1 LAGEGDGS
9 VPTKMTT
16 FRRWPDA
23 IPPMPMTTLPPP
35 LACPPGVVLDR
46 RDHDAKH
53 APPIDRISQS
63 AAFLYVVLLSEPG
76 IGKSAAK

>member
-1 LAGEGDGS
+1 
-9 VPTKMTT
+9 
-16 FRRWPDA
+16 
-23 IPPMPMTTLPPP
+23 MTTLPPP

-53 APPIDRISQS
+53 APPIDRISQL

-76 IGKSAAK
+76 IGKRAAK